1 MHGLGLRHT
10 SKPKKS
16 ARVVGDTLGLYHPHG
31 DAACYGA
38 LVGLANTN
46 PTVVYG
52 QGNWGSPV
60 DPAAA
65 QRYTECRLSKF
76 ADLFLL
82 EPGYLKVVQHEPNYD
97 DTTTLPLHLP
107 STIPTLLLIGN
118 EGGIAYGV
126 RACNPSFEFEGVA
139 KLTAKVLKGKKLTLE
154 DICDNLVIQAPFG
167 SRCVSTPEQLR
178 DFFHSGSAVLKY
190 APLIN
195 VDYNK
200 RIVEI
205 KSYAPGFA
213 SISQIEKHAVKISA
227 FPEVSKWTSDCG
239 KKRKHA
245 GPHGCYYYV
254 TPKRGISDEDL
265 HELAQRIEAQ
275 LTGSEYYAL
284 GITIRR
290 LDKTG
295 FSYCNYEK
303 FLTAW
308 AQYRLKLEI
317 AYLHSLISIAEG
329 DLDKLELLLYAVKN
343 RKQILI
349 ALQKALEAPNPD
361 QYLAKV
367 LKIDLVKAT
376 AILNLQVRKLAK
388 LEQSDLEEK
397 ITEVKARIKQY
408 RLDLKDPA
416 PRTVSHLTKTVNTFM
431 KAGKTK
437 SDEPEVDSVDD
448 DSED

>member
-1 MHGLGLRHT
+1 MHGLGLRST

-46 PTVVYG
+46 PTIVYG
-52 QGNWGSPV
+52 QGNWGSPI
-60 DPAAA
+60 DPPAA
-65 QRYTECRLSKF
+65 QRYTECKLSRF
-76 ADLFLL
+76 TDLFLL

-97 DTTTLPLHLP
+97 DTTTLPLYLP

-139 KLTAKVLKGKKLTLE
+139 KLTAKILKGKKLTIH

-167 SRCVSTPEQLR
+167 SRCVSTPDQLKEFYETGR
-178 DFFHSGSAVLKY
+178 AVLKY

-195 VDYNK
+195 VDYNR
-200 RIVEI
+200 RIIEI

-213 SISQIEKHAVKISA
+213 SIGQIEKHAVKISSM
-227 FPEVSKWTSDCG
+227 PEVSKWTSDCG

-265 HELAQRIEAQ
+265 HELAQKIESQ

-284 GITIRR
+284 GVTIRNTE
-290 LDKTG
+290 KTK
-295 FSYCNYEK
+295 FTYCNFQK
-303 FLTAW
+303 FFEAW
-308 AQYRLKLEI
+308 AQYRLKLET
-317 AYLHSLISIAEG
+317 AYLGSLIEQANVELS
-329 DLDKLELLLYAVKN
+329 KLELLLYAVKN
-343 RKQILI
+343 RKQILA

-367 LKIDLVKAT
+367 LKIDLAKAT

-388 LEQSDLEEK
+388 LEQSELEEK
-397 ITEVKARIKQY
+397 ISEVKTRIKQY
-408 RLDLKDPA
+408 QSDLKDPA
-416 PRTVSHLTKTVNTFM
+416 PRTVSHLTKTVNSFM
-431 KAGKTK
+431 KAGKNK
-437 SDEPEVDSVDD
+437 SEETEDATPSD

>member
-1 MHGLGLRHT
+1 MHGLSLRHT
-10 SKPKKS
+10 AKPKKS

-38 LVGLANTN
+38 LVGLANTQ
-46 PTVVYG
+46 PKIVIG
-52 QGNWGSPV
+52 QGNWGSPI

-65 QRYTECRLSKF
+65 QRYTECKLSRF
-76 ADLFLL
+76 TDLFLL
-82 EPGYLKVVQHEPNYD
+82 EPGYLKVIPHEPNYD
-97 DTTTLPLHLP
+97 DTTTLPLYLP
-107 STIPTLLLIGN
+107 STIPTLLLVGN

-139 KLTAKVLKGKKLTLE
+139 KLTAKALKGKKLSINDL
-154 DICDNLVIQAPFG
+154 CDNLVIQAPFG

-178 DFFHSGSAVLKY
+178 DFYSTGTAVLKY

-200 RIVEI
+200 RIIEI

-213 SISQIEKHAVKISA
+213 SLGQIEKNAVKISSM
-227 FPEVSKWTSDCG
+227 PEVSKWTSDCG

-265 HELAQRIEAQ
+265 HELAQKIEAQ
-275 LTGSEYYAL
+275 LTGSEYYNL
-284 GITIRR
+284 GVTIRG
-290 LDKTG
+290 LDKTK
-295 FSYCNYEK
+295 FTYCNFEK
-303 FLTAW
+303 FFTAW
-308 AQYRLKLEI
+308 SQYRLKLEI
-317 AYLHSLISIAEG
+317 DYLRSLIEQSKVE
-329 DLDKLELLLYAVKN
+329 LDKLELLLYAVKN

-349 ALQKALEAPNPD
+349 ALQKALEAPSPD
-361 QYLAKV
+361 QYLAKA
-367 LKIDLVKAT
+367 LKIDLARAT

-388 LEQSDLEEK
+388 LEQSELEEK
-397 ITEVKARIKQY
+397 IKEVKARIKQY
-408 RLDLKDPA
+408 EADLKDPA
-416 PRTVSHLTKTVNTFM
+416 PRAVSHLTKTVNSFM
-431 KAGKTK
+431 KAGKDK

-448 DSED
+448 DSDD